1 MTQMGLFSKV
11 INHDTFM
18 IIPWGLSEEDN
29 MSHQKMMREQRKMS
43 DGDARRFLAEGRL
56 GRLAVCDGNGPYIVP
71 LNYFFDENKNEIII
85 HCAKKGRKIDAIN
98 ANDRVCFEVDEMKEL
113 VSGPMPCEFDVVY
126 RSVIVEGRAT
136 LVKDDNEKAEDL
148 NKIFRKYAPGSSM
161 CVSPEMAKGTLTV
174 RISID
179 NLMGKQGAQTG
190 NIPYPLP

>member
-1 MTQMGLFSKV
+1 MTQMGLFSRV

-29 MSHQKMMREQRKMS
+29 MSHHKIMREQRKMS

-98 ANDRVCFEVDEMKEL
+98 AKDRVCFEVDEMKEL

-136 LVKDDNEKAEDL
+136 PVKDDTRRPRISTRYSANMLLA
-148 NKIFRKYAPGSSM
+148 AA
-161 CVSPEMAKGTLTV
+161 CVS
-174 RISID
+174 
-179 NLMGKQGAQTG
+179 
-190 NIPYPLP
+190 LPRWPRAR